1 MPAAKR
7 KVLFVASECIPY
19 AKAGGLGDVV
29 GALSKVLVKRGHDV
43 RVLMPLY
50 ASVDRARHGVH
61 EVGSMCVHMGY
72 GEENWV
78 GLNETVLDELV
89 PVYMIDYRRFFDRP
103 GIYGYPDDPYRFAL
117 LAKSALQFALD
128 TDFVPDVMHLHDWP
142 TALVAAYLNTGTGK
156 VAPLSRSASVLT
168 IHNIMYQGKF
178 ETSALGYIG
187 LGFEHFNPDE
197 LEDHGGINLLK
208 PGIHFADAI
217 TTVSPTHAREMMSP
231 IGGHGLGPLLHRRET
246 DLTGILNGIDDDVW
260 NPETDLLIPERFD
273 AHDMHG
279 KLKCKRTLQQRFDLE
294 PRPDLPLLA
303 TVSRFVEQK
312 GFDLVRDALPRALDA
327 LPIQFVVLGS
337 GDPAI
342 EQFFRD
348 LAARYPG
355 RVGMYV
361 GYSEELAHL
370 IEAGAD
376 LFLMPSLYEPCG
388 LNQMYSMRYGT
399 LPIVRE
405 TGGLADTVEDHDP
418 ESGSGTGFT
427 FAPPDAG
434 ALYETI
440 ARAVSTWFRH
450 PAQIAQLRRRGMAK
464 RFLWDASAAAY
475 EAVYER
481 AIAAR
486 RATLSPAMDRIVRLA
501 RGAA

>member
-7 KVLFVASECIPY
+7 KLLFVASECVPY

-43 RVLMPLY
+43 RVLIPLY
-50 ASVDRARHGVH
+50 GSVDRVRHRVH
-61 EVGSMCVHMGY
+61 EVGSMCVHMGN
-72 GEENWV
+72 GEEHWL

-89 PVYMIDYRRFFDRP
+89 PVYMVDYHRFFDRP
-103 GIYGYPDDPYRFAL
+103 GIYGYPDDAYRFAL
-117 LAKSALQFALD
+117 LSRAALQFALD
-128 TDFVPDVMHLHDWP
+128 TGFIPDVMHLHDWP
-142 TALVAAYLNTGTGK
+142 TALVAAYLNTGVGK
-156 VAPLSRSASVLT
+156 LAPLSRTASVLT

-178 ETSALGYIG
+178 DASALAYIG

-208 PGIHFADAI
+208 AGIHFADAI
-217 TTVSPTHAREMMSP
+217 TTVSPTHAREMMGP
-231 IGGHGLGPLLHRRET
+231 IGGHGLGPLLHRREA

-260 NPETDLLIPERFD
+260 NPEADPSIPARFD

-279 KLKCKRTLQQRFDLE
+279 KLECKRALQQRFALE

-303 TVSRFVEQK
+303 TVSRFAPQK
-312 GFDLVRDALPRALDA
+312 GFDLVRGALPRALDHMR
-327 LPIQFVVLGS
+327 IQFVVLGS
-337 GDPAI
+337 GDPAT

-355 RVGMYV
+355 RVGAYI

-376 LFLMPSLYEPCG
+376 FFVMPSLYEPCG

-399 LPIVRE
+399 LPIVRA
-405 TGGLADTVEDHDP
+405 TGGLADTVENHDP
-418 ESGSGTGFT
+418 SNGTGTGFT
-427 FAPPDAG
+427 LVAPDARE
-434 ALYETI
+434 LFDTI
-440 ARAVSTWFRH
+440 ARAVSTWFDH
-450 PAQIAQLRRRGMAK
+450 PAQIALLRRRAMAK

-486 RATLSPAMDRIVRLA
+486 RASLSPAMDRIVRLA